1 MEDVMNI
8 ALWLLQG
15 LLAALFLAA
24 GSMKVFAYEKYKA
37 QAGERATSKNVTAF
51 IGVSEIAGALGLI
64 VPWATG
70 LLPVLT
76 PVAAGALGIVMV
88 LAVVHHAQHRD
99 PFGKMVPALAL
110 LVSSVFVAWGRA

>member
-1 MEDVMNI
+1 MNI

-15 LLAALFLAA
+15 LLAALFLAI
-24 GSMKVFAYEKYKA
+24 GSMKAFTYEKFKA
-37 QAGERATSKNVTAF
+37 QAGEGAPSRSLTAF
-51 IGVSEIAGALGLI
+51 IGVSEMAGGLGLI

-76 PVAAGALGIVMV
+76 PIAAGALGIVMV

-110 LVSSVFVAWGRA
+110 LVLSAFVAWGRA

>member
-1 MEDVMNI
+1 MNI

-24 GSMKVFAYEKYKA
+24 GSMKVFTYEKFKA
-37 QAGERATSKNVTAF
+37 QGGERAPSKSFAAF
-51 IGVSEIAGALGLI
+51 IGISEIAGGLGLI

-76 PVAAGALGIVMV
+76 PVAAGALGIVMI

-99 PFGKMVPALAL
+99 PVGKMVPALVL
-110 LVSSVFVAWGRA
+110 LVLSAFVAWGRA

>member
-15 LLAALFLAA
+15 LLAALFVAI
-24 GSMKVFAYEKYKA
+24 GSMKVFTYEKFKA
-37 QAGERATSKNVTAF
+37 QAGERAPSKNFTAF
-51 IGVSEIAGALGLI
+51 IGISEIAGGLGLI

-99 PFGKMVPALAL
+99 PVAKMVPALVL
-110 LVSSVFVAWGRA
+110 LVLSAFVAWGRA